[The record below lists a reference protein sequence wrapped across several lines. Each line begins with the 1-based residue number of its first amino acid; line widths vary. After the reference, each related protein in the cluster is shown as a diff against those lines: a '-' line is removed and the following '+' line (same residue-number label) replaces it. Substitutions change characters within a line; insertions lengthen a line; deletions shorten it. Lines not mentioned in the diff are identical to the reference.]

1 MYQTTLPVVGSE
13 FRDRRRA
20 LAQVIAAITR
30 LKAGSPK
37 WLALLGQRKVG
48 KTSLLL
54 EAARRSD
61 DAIAFAIIDVFNH
74 LPINGEFFRLLALR
88 VVEAIFSPECGQSLE
103 MIWDPNT
110 YRAVLSQS
118 QKFGRLSTDLKRL
131 LLALRDLPAGSLEVP
146 SLLQIPEQLAT
157 ALKIHIVVAI
167 DEFQELAELKVGRPA
182 KSVLPMLRAVWQRH
196 QRVAYMVSGSARS
209 MMTNLATSQRSPF
222 FGHFDLLEIEGFS
235 TSDAQA
241 LLIDGAVP
249 GRPISKTLAA
259 RAVDAIGGN
268 PFYLQLLGEQL
279 AALEAPLDEAA
290 LKEALSR
297 LVFHRTGRLAM
308 FFEAELQ
315 RVVGRSGAALALL
328 EHVARAPSR
337 PADLQRTVG
346 LSSSSTVNYLARL
359 GDIIRIRDDGHY
371 DLTDPLMAQWLRW
384 RTPGGAAV
392 PMTLIGDEAER
403 AVAQHLSK
411 LGFEL
416 VYQSKASRGAFDLLA
431 LRAGVMVGIQVKRMS
446 LPVHFSKTAWNRM
459 EAEAKRL
466 GWLWLVAAVN
476 PESDVSFL
484 DPANAKRSK
493 GVALNCSAAIENLL
507 VWVDNASAP
516 KGRRAPR

>member
-13 FRDRRRA
+13 FRDRKQA
-20 LAQVIAAITR
+20 LALVIAAIMR

-54 EAARRSD
+54 EAARRAD
-61 DAIAFAIIDVFNH
+61 DSTAFAIIDVFNH
-74 LPINGEFFRLLALR
+74 LPVSTEFFRRLVLR
-88 VVEAIFSPECGQSLE
+88 VVDGIFAPECGQSLE
-103 MIWDPNT
+103 MIWDADT

-118 QKFGRLSTDLKRL
+118 QRFGRLSTDLKRL
-131 LLALRDLPAGSLEVP
+131 LLTLRDPPAASVEVA
-146 SLLQIPEQLAT
+146 SLLQVPEHLAA
-157 ALKIHIVVAI
+157 ALKIHVVIAI
-167 DEFQELAELKVGRPA
+167 DEFQELADLKVGRPA
-182 KSVLPMLRAVWQRH
+182 KTVLPMLRAVWQRH
-196 QRVAYMVSGSARS
+196 QRVAYMISGSARS
-209 MMTNLATSQRSPF
+209 LITNLVTSQRSPF

-235 TSDAQA
+235 TADAQA

-249 GRPISKTLAA
+249 GRPISRPLAE
-259 RAVDAIGGN
+259 RAVEAIGGN

-279 AALEAPLDEAA
+279 AALDAPLDEPA
-290 LKEALSR
+290 LKEAISR

-315 RVVGRSGAALALL
+315 RVVGRSGPALALL
-328 EHVARAPSR
+328 EHIARSPSR
-337 PADLQRTVG
+337 PADLQRATG
-346 LSSSSTVNYLARL
+346 LSSSSTVNYIARL
-359 GDIIRIRDDGHY
+359 GDVIRLRQDGHY
-371 DLTDPLMAQWLRW
+371 ELTDALMAQWLRW

-403 AVAQHLSK
+403 AVAQHLCK

-431 LRAGVMVGIQVKRMS
+431 LRAGVMVGIQVKRTS

-466 GWLWLVAAVN
+466 GWLWLISAVD
-476 PESDVSFL
+476 PQSEVRFV
-484 DPANAKRSK
+484 DPANVKQNK
-493 GVALNCSAAIENLL
+493 GFTLSQNAAIENLL
-507 VWVDNASAP
+507 VWVDAASAP
-516 KGRRAPR
+516 RKRRASR